1 MRNHPEGFSNDFEEK
16 KWVALNNISLI
27 ITHINRS
34 WWFSIDPESVC
45 QEVADWITEVD
56 AAIKNYGRIEMPNLA
71 VRVTIRDYLKNL
83 KKRLFSLT
91 DHNNMD
97 NREKEIAIR
106 CIKTFSLLQKSNP
119 DIEITVPEIEQTI
132 AIDALQRKIL
142 NPYVDDLAEILQSMP
157 NQKRK
162 WN

>member
-1 MRNHPEGFSNDFEEK
+1 
-16 KWVALNNISLI
+16 
-27 ITHINRS
+27 
-34 WWFSIDPESVC
+34 
-45 QEVADWITEVD
+45 
-56 AAIKNYGRIEMPNLA
+56 MPNLA